1 MIKVAF
7 IFPYKNKSFFFLQH
21 FDLIRKNTK
30 SSLGSFHPSE
40 SGSDF
45 GISGKALV
53 QRAYFSALLS
63 ATAATSS
70 SSSSQAAKAAF

>member
-1 MIKVAF
+1 M
-7 IFPYKNKSFFFLQH
+7 
-21 FDLIRKNTK
+21 K